1 MLDFYVAMSP
11 ITRPTTRSKQ
21 SVSLSFY
28 SFLFAEM
35 IAQSVRSSA
44 QTGEHL
50 ETRLHRLGVNIGDR
64 SLALFHLRDRSFR
77 RETTPMV
84 LLQFIASQV
93 WRSLFN
99 KVAEVMTTDQ
109 PSEIYLVDK
118 GMILN
123 RYISVSGEAAQQN
136 SAVNCANFAAGIIEG
151 MMKTAGFTQTK
162 VDAVFTHA
170 GSLEVMDDPANV
182 TFIVKLDGHDHRKS

>member
-1 MLDFYVAMSP
+1 MSP

-28 SFLFAEM
+28 SFMFAEM
-35 IAQSVRSSA
+35 VAQSVRTTA

-50 ETRLHRLGVNIGDR
+50 ETRLHRLGHNIGDR
-64 SLALFHLRDRSFR
+64 AIALFHLRDRPFR
-77 RETTPMV
+77 REISPLS
-84 LLQFIASQV
+84 LLQFIATNV

-99 KVAEVMTTDQ
+99 KGAEVMATDQ
-109 PSEIYLVDK
+109 PTEFYLVDK

-123 RYISVSGEAAQQN
+123 RYISVSAEAAQAG

-151 MMKTAGFTQTK
+151 MMRTAGFSKTK
-162 VDAVFTHA
+162 VDPVYTHA
-170 GSLEVMDDPANV
+170 GSLELVDDPANV
-182 TFIVKLDGHDHRKS
+182 TFIVKLDGHENRKS